1 MYDYS
6 IFSSVYD
13 KPSKAN
19 ISSKFTC
26 PIRSF
31 AIHLFLIHTRP
42 EKLDG
47 YLAPPPPRPQSGRE
61 IPAVDS
67 ISYFSD
73 LHKKIVPKETPT
85 ELERAKSPCLQEL
98 SPRDRLKKRLI
109 YLGNTRNGGVP
120 RRFCRYCKPE
130 EDSINGYR
138 P

>member
-13 KPSKAN
+13 KHYEVN
-19 ISSKFTC
+19 ISSKFIY
-26 PIRSF
+26 PISSF
-31 AIHLFLIHTRP
+31 AVSYFLIHTQP

-85 ELERAKSPCLQEL
+85 ELEQAKSPCLQEL
-98 SPRDRLKKRLI
+98 SPRDRLRKEAHTFGKYEER
-109 YLGNTRNGGVP
+109 
-120 RRFCRYCKPE
+120 RRFS
-130 EDSINGYR
+130 SILSLLQT
-138 P
+138 